1 MPEEKVILITG
12 ASTGIGAAT
21 ARAAAKLGHK
31 VVLAA
36 RSGDAL
42 EEVAQECGGA
52 GQAIA
57 VATDVTSWEANEA
70 LADAALAE
78 FGRIDVAFVNA
89 GFGGKGSF
97 SKDGASVEHWREMV
111 LTNVLGTAFTV
122 RATFD
127 AIKESRGHYLLTGSV
142 AGRVAIP
149 GSLYSSTKWAVNG
162 IGQSLRGEITG
173 SGVRVTLIHPG
184 IVDTPFWDNG
194 SPIPD
199 GLTDDDIANSV
210 LDAIS
215 QPHHVDVNEIVIRP
229 TSQSI

>member
-1 MPEEKVILITG
+1 M
-12 ASTGIGAAT
+12 
-21 ARAAAKLGHK
+21 
-31 VVLAA
+31 
-36 RSGDAL
+36 
-42 EEVAQECGGA
+42 
-52 GQAIA
+52 
-57 VATDVTSWEANEA
+57 
-70 LADAALAE
+70 AE

-97 SKDGASVEHWREMV
+97 SKDGASVDHWREMV
-111 LTNVLGTAFTV
+111 LTNVLGTALTI
-122 RATFD
+122 RATLD
-127 AIKESRGHYLLTGSV
+127 ALRESKGHFLLTGSV
-142 AGRVAIP
+142 AGRVAMP

-210 LDAIS
+210 LYAIS

>member
-1 MPEEKVILITG
+1 MPDEKVILITG

-21 ARAAAKLGHK
+21 ARAAAALGHK

-36 RSGDAL
+36 RNAEKL
-42 EEVAQECGGA
+42 EQVAEDCGGKGNA
-52 GQAIA
+52 LAIP
-57 VATDVTSWEANEA
+57 TDVTSWEANEA
-70 LADAALAE
+70 LAAAALSE

-111 LTNVLGTAFTV
+111 LTNVLGTALTI
-122 RATFD
+122 RATLD
-127 AIKESRGHYLLTGSV
+127 AVKEAKGHYLLTGSV

-210 LDAIS
+210 LYAIS

-229 TSQSI
+229 TSQSV

>member
-36 RSGDAL
+36 RSADAL

-52 GQAIA
+52 RQAIA
-57 VATDVTSWEANEA
+57 VPTDVTSWEANEA

-97 SKDGASVEHWREMV
+97 SKDGASVDHWREMV
-111 LTNVLGTAFTV
+111 LTNVLGTALTI
-122 RATFD
+122 RATLD
-127 AIKESRGHYLLTGSV
+127 ALRESKGHFLLTGSV
-142 AGRVAIP
+142 AGRVAMP

-210 LDAIS
+210 LYAIS

>member
-149 GSLYSSTKWAVNG
+149 GSLYSTTKWAVNG

-210 LDAIS
+210 LYAIS

>member
-1 MPEEKVILITG
+1 MSEVLVLVEQQDGVVKKVTG
-12 ASTGIGAAT
+12 ELLTL
-21 ARAAAKLGHK
+21 ARSLGTPSAVWVGPGYGDAAA
-31 VVLAA
+31 
-36 RSGDAL
+36 
-42 EEVAQECGGA
+42 
-52 GQAIA
+52 
-57 VATDVTSWEANEA
+57 
-70 LADAALAE
+70 AALAE

-89 GFGGKGSF
+89 GFGGNGSF

-111 LTNVLGTAFTV
+111 LTNVLGTALTI
-122 RATFD
+122 RATLD
-127 AIKESRGHYLLTGSV
+127 AVKESKGHFLLTGSI

-194 SPIPD
+194 SPIHD

-210 LDAIS
+210 LYAIS
-215 QPHHVDVNEIVIRP
+215 QLHHVDVNEIVIRP
-229 TSQSI
+229 TSQSM